1 MEAAIPHLEQA
12 LKAAPGDAS
21 AHYYLGSALAS
32 TGRAAGGVREWRT
45 ALSLQR
51 DFVPAMSRLADL
63 LSSSPDDSLRN
74 GAEAVGLAERAANL
88 TRGQEPSILDTLGAA
103 YAEAGRF
110 PEAITAARHA
120 LTLAIQQN
128 DKALAAGVNARIA
141 LYEAQKP
148 FRAR

>member
-1 MEAAIPHLEQA
+1 
-12 LKAAPGDAS
+12 
-21 AHYYLGSALAS
+21 
-32 TGRAAGGVREWRT
+32 
-45 ALSLQR
+45 
-51 DFVPAMSRLADL
+51 MSRLADV

-110 PEAITAARHA
+110 PEAITAARRA
-120 LTLAIQQN
+120 LALAIQHN
-128 DKALAAGVNARIA
+128 DKALAAGVSARIA